1 MEYNPKTI
9 MKCVISRAAVWVFLL
24 AAFALSSCNNDD
36 RASVP
41 SNDLSGHLLLSA
53 SLDDGWQE
61 TTRGERVEKELEESF
76 GLFAYTYGSGDSW
89 NGGSGKVPDM
99 LCDQEVTMVPEGW
112 ATTSLITLPEGDAT
126 KMQFFAYY
134 PYRNPELA
142 TEEFQFLTSR
152 PKWEYSEL
160 TNTWSGDTGNPEFGY
175 LTADNAVDQ
184 LDFLVGV
191 SCEYTKSATFFN
203 TPVKL
208 KFKHMLSG
216 IVFKVGS
223 GFTESMTIN
232 SISLTNVCKEGK
244 LTVTP
249 PNPDAQNYDSQKP
262 YDTATFS
269 WDNLTHPGTVSVKVD
284 FPVKRIEPNENPN
297 KTDVGKIMNS
307 DELVM
312 FLIPQILSDNTAPEW
327 PSNKSYIELVV
338 NDGVHLTA
346 ELNST
351 ELKMGKITVFTISV
365 TSLMKL
371 SVSTSII
378 DWNSNDDNIF
388 GGSAQEGNAVTP
400 TSEILDWGAITPENI
415 TMQQTTEQN

>member
-36 RASVP
+36 RAATP
-41 SNDLSGHLLLSA
+41 SSDLSGHLLLSA
-53 SLDDGWQE
+53 SIDGDWQE
-61 TTRGERVEKELEESF
+61 ATRGERVEKELEESF
-76 GLFAYTYGSGDSW
+76 GLFAYTYDGSKESW
-89 NGGSGKVPDM
+89 SNTVLPDM
-99 LCDQEVTMVPEGW
+99 LCDQEVSMVPEGW
-112 ATTSLITLPEGDAT
+112 ATTSLITLPEGNDT

-152 PKWEYSEL
+152 PQYNVETKE
-160 TNTWSGDTGNPEFGY
+160 GDAGNPQFGY

-191 SCEYTKSATFFN
+191 SIPYAKSADFFK

-208 KFKHMLSG
+208 KFKHMLAG
-216 IVFKVGS
+216 VVFKVGPN
-223 GFTESMTIN
+223 FKETMTIN
-232 SISLTNVCKEGK
+232 SISLTNVYKEGK

-249 PNPDAQNYDSQKP
+249 PDEPDTTDPSYDPKKVYDS
-262 YDTATFS
+262 ATYT
-269 WDNLTHPGTVSVKVD
+269 WDNLSHPGTVSVKVD
-284 FPVKRIEPNENPN
+284 FPVKRIEPNDNPN

-312 FLIPQILSDNTAPEW
+312 FLIPQTLSQLQSSTLEMT
-327 PSNKSYIELVV
+327 V
-338 NDGVHLTA
+338 NDGVQLSATLA
-346 ELNST
+346 PT
-351 ELKMGKITVFTISV
+351 DLKMGKITVFTISV

-371 SVSTSII
+371 SLSTSII
-378 DWNSNDDNIF
+378 DWNNDEDNIF
-388 GGSAQEGNAVTP
+388 GGSAQDGKAIIP
-400 TSEILDWGAITPENI
+400 ISEIYDWGATDATNS
-415 TMQQTTEQN
+415 TLQQTTN